1 MAYNGFAI
9 DEYLDAEEITK
20 KLDVLKSSPVYSIKP
35 DELKKYEEEYFE
47 KKCQKSKE
55 MITEAKNVIPGG
67 VQHNLAFNYP
77 FPIVITK
84 ADGAKLYDIDGNEYY
99 DLLQAGGPT
108 VLGSN
113 PKVVRDQVI
122 ELLNT
127 CGPSTGLFHEFEYKL
142 AKKISDSVPSVEMF
156 RMLGS
161 GTEACM
167 VAARIARLKTGK
179 KNILKMGGAYHGWS
193 DQLAYGI
200 RVPGTKGMQSRG
212 VPNFVFKH
220 TDEFFP
226 NDLNDLEKKL
236 RKHELNGGTAAIF
249 LEPVGPESG
258 TRPLSKEFVKGVER
272 LAHKYGA
279 LLIFDEVVTGFRI
292 GMSGAQGYFG
302 VDPDLTIFGKVIAG
316 GYPGA
321 GGVGGHRDCMAH
333 LGAGL
338 DSSGKKIKKA
348 LCGGTLAATP
358 ISCCAGYYTLCEI
371 ESQNACEKAGRM
383 GDRLTKGLQESIKK
397 YNLPFVAFNQGSI
410 CHLDNAG
417 TMHFAIN
424 WGKLWEVP
432 NILKETGIRQK
443 EMEHIGAAYMAEGL
457 ITLAGSRLYTSA
469 AYDEAMI
476 DDVIARF
483 DKVFSKCGKLE
494 LPE

>member
-9 DEYLDAEEITK
+9 DEYLDADKVTK
-20 KLDVLKSSPVYSIKP
+20 QLDELVKKPVYTVKAE
-35 DELKKYEEEYFE
+35 ELKKYEEEYFE
-47 KKCQKSKE
+47 KKCAKSKE

-77 FPIVITK
+77 FPLVITK
-84 ADGAKLYDIDGNEYY
+84 ASGAKLYDIDGNEYY

-113 PKVVRDQVI
+113 PEAVRNQVI

-142 AKKISDSVPSVEMF
+142 AKKISDSVGSVEMF

-167 VAARIARLKTGK
+167 VAARIARLKTGH

-200 RVPGTKGMQSRG
+200 RIPGTKGLQSKG
-212 VPNFVFKH
+212 VPKFVFKH

-226 NDLNDLEKKL
+226 NDLHDLEKKL
-236 RKHELNGGTAAIF
+236 RRNQLTGGTAAVF

-258 TRPLSKEFVKGVER
+258 TRPVSKEFVKGVEK

-279 LLIFDEVVTGFRI
+279 LLVFDEVVTGFRI
-292 GMSGAQGYFG
+292 GMSGAQGFFG
-302 VDPDLTIFGKVIAG
+302 VDPDLTVFGKVIAG

-321 GGVGGHRDCMAH
+321 GGIGGHRDCMAH
-333 LGAGL
+333 MGAGL
-338 DSSGKKIKKA
+338 DASGKKIAKA
-348 LCGGTLAATP
+348 LCGGTMAATP
-358 ISCCAGYYTLCEI
+358 ISCVAGYYTLCEI
-371 ESQNACEKAGRM
+371 EKTNACEKAGRM
-383 GDRLTKGLQESIKK
+383 GDRLTAGLQELIKK
-397 YNLPFVAFNQGSI
+397 HDLPFVAFNQGSI

-417 TMHFAIN
+417 TMHFYID
-424 WGKLWEVP
+424 WSKLWKVPEV
-432 NILKETGIRQK
+432 LKQTDIRRK
-443 EMEHIGAAYMAEGL
+443 EMEHIGAAYTAEGI
-457 ITLAGSRLYTSA
+457 ITLAGTRLYTSA

-476 DDVIARF
+476 DDVLSRF
-483 DKVFSKCGKLE
+483 DKVFAKVGVLGE
-494 LPE
+494 

>member
-9 DEYLDAEEITK
+9 DEYLDADKVTRQLDELIK
-20 KLDVLKSSPVYSIKP
+20 KPVYTVRAA
-35 DELKKYEEEYFE
+35 ELKKYEEEYFE
-47 KKCQKSKE
+47 KKCAKSKE

-77 FPIVITK
+77 FPLVITK
-84 ADGAKLYDIDGNEYY
+84 AAGAKLYDIDGNEYY

-113 PKVVRDQVI
+113 PEVVRNQVI

-142 AKKISDSVPSVEMF
+142 AKKISDSVGSVEMF

-167 VAARIARLKTGK
+167 VAARIARLKTGH

-200 RVPGTKGMQSRG
+200 RIPGTKGLQSKG

-226 NDLNDLEKKL
+226 NDLHDLEKKL
-236 RKHELNGGTAAIF
+236 RKNQLTGGTAAVF

-258 TRPLSKEFVKGVER
+258 TRPVSKEFVKGVER

-279 LLIFDEVVTGFRI
+279 LLVFDEVVTGFRI
-292 GMSGAQGYFG
+292 GMSGAQGFFG
-302 VDPDLTIFGKVIAG
+302 VDPDLTVFGKVIAG

-321 GGVGGHRDCMAH
+321 GGIGGHKDCMAH
-333 LGAGL
+333 MGAGL
-338 DSSGKKIKKA
+338 DASGKKIAKA
-348 LCGGTLAATP
+348 LCGGTMAATP
-358 ISCCAGYYTLCEI
+358 ISCVAGYYTLCEI
-371 ESQNACEKAGRM
+371 EKTNACEKAGRM
-383 GDRLTKGLQESIKK
+383 GDRLTKGLQELIRK
-397 YNLPFVAFNQGSI
+397 YDLPFVAFNQGSI

-417 TMHFAIN
+417 TMHFYID
-424 WGKLWEVP
+424 WSKLWKVPEV
-432 NILKETGIRQK
+432 LKQTDIRRK
-443 EMEHIGAAYMAEGL
+443 EMEHIGAAYTAEGI
-457 ITLAGSRLYTSA
+457 ITLAGTRLYTSA

-476 DDVIARF
+476 DDVLSRF
-483 DKVFSKCGKLE
+483 DRVFAKVGVMGE
-494 LPE
+494 

>member
-9 DEYLDAEEITK
+9 DEYLDADAVTK
-20 KLDVLKSSPVYSIKP
+20 QLDELIKKPVYTVTSAALR
-35 DELKKYEEEYFE
+35 EYEEEYFE
-47 KKCQKSKE
+47 KKCQKSKA
-55 MITEAKNVIPGG
+55 MISEAKEVIPGG

-84 ADGAKLYDIDGNEYY
+84 AEGAKLYDIDGNEYY

-113 PKVVRDQVI
+113 MKEVREPVI

-127 CGPSTGLFHEFEYKL
+127 CGPSTGLFHEYEYKL
-142 AKKISDSVPSVEMF
+142 AKKISELVPSVEMF

-167 VAARIARLKTGK
+167 AAARIARLKTGN

-193 DQLAYGI
+193 DQLAFGI
-200 RVPGTKGMQSRG
+200 RIPGTKGLQSRG

-236 RKHELNGGTAAIF
+236 KMNKLNGGTAAIYV
-249 LEPVGPESG
+249 EPVGPESG
-258 TRPLSKEFVKGVER
+258 TRPVSKEFIKGCER
-272 LAHKYGA
+272 LAHKYDA
-279 LLIFDEVVTGFRI
+279 LLIFDEVVTGFRL
-292 GMSGAQGYFG
+292 GTSCAQGYFG
-302 VDPDLTIFGKVIAG
+302 VDPDLTIFGKAIAG

-321 GGVGGHRDCMAH
+321 GGIGGHKDCMAH

-338 DSSGKKIKKA
+338 DASGKKIKKA

-358 ISCCAGYYTLCEI
+358 ISCVAGYHAICEI
-371 ESQNACEKAGRM
+371 ERTNACEKAGRM

-417 TMHFAIN
+417 TMHFFID
-424 WGKLWEVP
+424 WSKPWTIPDVM
-432 NILKETGIRQK
+432 KETDVRRK
-443 EMEHIGAAYMAEGL
+443 EMEHIGAAYMAEGI

-469 AYDEAMI
+469 AYTEEMI

-483 DKVFSKCGKLE
+483 DRVFSKCDVLGK
-494 LPE
+494 